1 MNTTQPIQAKELYIP
16 DSYTGMDDILIPTP
30 PFELNT
36 QWEAYRFEPLVL
48 IDIPNDKLELDV
60 YVYVTPDIKLKGK
73 DLKDIIV
80 QWINNQQSKYGVE
93 FAIIKNKSVKVNN
106 YSGTYLEYTAPGYDD
121 NRSSS
126 KRFIERIYFLQV
138 ASQQI
143 ASFRLIRHI
152 DDDLKTQLLDQWQ
165 AFINSIKFQQPDPH
179 RQNTVPVSSGQK
191 RYFSHNLYF
200 EIPRGLPNGLN
211 KWRNKQNA
219 ERLDTWKTPDGDIKV
234 KYKISAG
241 YDFSVE
247 SGNSNIKTEKQGMA
261 SNATA
266 ILKNM
271 NPDYDTEHEYLEAG
285 FAKDR
290 KIFGYIEK
298 NATHT
303 GLVMEVAYKHGR
315 TISIKVDGQTTAM
328 EKNHDLILKW
338 LPQFVILPDN
348 K

>member
-1 MNTTQPIQAKELYIP
+1 MSQSEPLKFP
-16 DSYTGMDDILIPTP
+16 DSYTGMDDILIPDP
-30 PFELNT
+30 PFKYVVQWQEYIFRPVLFLDQETEELEYKN
-36 QWEAYRFEPLVL
+36 Y
-48 IDIPNDKLELDV
+48 
-60 YVYVTPDIKLKGK
+60 
-73 DLKDIIV
+73 IIV
-80 QWINNQQSKYGVE
+80 RPFLPIRLDKTEALANTWLDY
-93 FAIIKNKSVKVNN
+93 IKTQKGAKIEYVKVSKVELADKPAYCLEMKTND
-106 YSGTYLEYTAPGYDD
+106 YLKKGTKKSFYEITYLVE
-121 NRSSS
+121 
-126 KRFIERIYFLQV
+126 L
-138 ASQQI
+138 SQHQI
-143 ASFRLIRHI
+143 ASFTSTRLFKNKNNNRSFGPQWTQFLKSIRII
-152 DDDLKTQLLDQWQ
+152 DEPQPYNVSTQLITPLEKNYLFHNFL
-165 AFINSIKFQQPDPH
+165 ASIPTGTD
-179 RQNTVPVSSGQK
+179 
-191 RYFSHNLYF
+191 
-200 EIPRGLPNGLN
+200 RGLH
-211 KWRNKQNA
+211 KWVNKQNA
-219 ERLDTWKTPDGDIKV
+219 ERLDTWKTPDGAIKV

-266 ILKNM
+266 FLKEM

-298 NATHT
+298 TATHT
-303 GLVMEVAYKHGR
+303 GIVMEVAYKHGR